1 MSVAGWS
8 RRVETPRASTL
19 PCASASG
26 TSSAGSGLHRARTAA
41 SASCRGVMNRKAP
54 AFRPGPRCPE
64 AGAGQSA
71 QGTAARA
78 SVVPKR
84 GLEPPR
90 GCPHQTLNLA
100 CLPIPPLRH
109 DASEKPRRSNEL
121 GNSSQAAS
129 SARTGM
135 DTTPRL
141 VLRCL
146 TCRASGDVVKREA
159 VIPQRKILIIDDEE
173 GFRDGV
179 ADLLGMEGYDVTV
192 ARDAVEAVRVL
203 PEFRPDVILLD
214 LRMPLLDGEG
224 FLRGI
229 SGLPIES
236 QVPVVLISAKED
248 LPAIASRTGAAGYL
262 HKPFEAPQLL
272 SLLEK
277 VLPEPR
283 TRRR

>member
-1 MSVAGWS
+1 M
-8 RRVETPRASTL
+8 
-19 PCASASG
+19 
-26 TSSAGSGLHRARTAA
+26 
-41 SASCRGVMNRKAP
+41 
-54 AFRPGPRCPE
+54 
-64 AGAGQSA
+64 
-71 QGTAARA
+71 
-78 SVVPKR
+78 
-84 GLEPPR
+84 
-90 GCPHQTLNLA
+90 
-100 CLPIPPLRH
+100 
-109 DASEKPRRSNEL
+109 
-121 GNSSQAAS
+121 
-129 SARTGM
+129 
-135 DTTPRL
+135 
-141 VLRCL
+141 
-146 TCRASGDVVKREA
+146 VKREA
-159 VIPQRKILIIDDEE
+159 VIPQRKILIVDDEE

-277 VLPEPR
+277 VLP
-283 TRRR
+283 